1 MRDLLDRLLLAL
13 PPGAESLTH
22 VQELPERVGVA
33 APWPDWVPAVLRGR
47 LHARGVDRLWTHQAA
62 AADLAHRGESV
73 VLATST
79 GSGKSLGYQL
89 PALAALLEDDRSR
102 VLYLSPTKALAG
114 DQLQSLLGLAVP
126 AVRAAT
132 FDGDTPTEER
142 SWVRAHANWV
152 LTNPDML
159 HYGLLPGHT
168 RWASFFRRLRYVV
181 IDECHTYRGLF
192 GSHVAQVLRRLRRV
206 CARYGSSPVFVLASA
221 TVSDPAH
228 SASRLVGL
236 PVTAVADDASPHGS
250 SVFA

>member
-114 DQLQSLLGLAVP
+114 DQLQSLLSLALP
-126 AVRAAT
+126 AVRPAT

-142 SWVRAHANWV
+142 DWVRAHANWV

-159 HYGLLPGHT
+159 HHGILPAHQ
-168 RWASFFRRLRYVV
+168 RWASFFRRLRFVV
-181 IDECHTYRGLF
+181 IDECHAYRGLF
-192 GSHVAQVLRRLRRV
+192 GAHVAAVLRRLRRV
-206 CARYGSSPVFVLASA
+206 CGAYGTAPVFVLASA
-221 TVSDPAH
+221 TVADPA
-228 SASRLVGL
+228 AAAARLVGV
-236 PVTAVADDASPHGS
+236 PVRPVVDDGSPRGATT
-250 SVFA
+250 FA